1 MLMIIQGKWYP
12 KESSQ
17 QYDSSLHIKEN
28 RFTLYVEGTLKYEN
42 ELSTLTI
49 SNRLGNVQR
58 KIRLEDGSVFSTDD
72 NDGVD
77 LLYNQRNTFKSIIHV
92 FESRLSF
99 VLISLLVILAFSFS
113 FFKWGIPFISE
124 KIAYSLPAKTNILIS
139 TNTMKILDEY
149 IFKETK
155 IPHDKQENIR
165 NHVYKKFS
173 ILNEDKKLNYKIHF
187 RLLKDGNKSLAN
199 AMALPSG
206 DIILTDRFVELCEN
220 QDEMDSVIL
229 HEIGHV
235 AKRHTLQMII
245 EGTFISVITMM
256 VVGDTNAL
264 GDLGIGLG
272 SLLISSNYS
281 KHHESEADM
290 YAFKKMLLF
299 DIDPNSF
306 SSIMQRIT
314 SDYQVSVSLNKEDT
328 LMSYFSSHPTTKK
341 RIEIANKYSE
351 CYKNSDYICE

>member
-1 MLMIIQGKWYP
+1 MTIQGKWYP

-17 QYDSSLHIKEN
+17 QYESSLNVEEN
-28 RFTLYVEGTLKYEN
+28 RFTLYVEGAMKYEN
-42 ELSTLTI
+42 TLNTLTI
-49 SNRLGNVQR
+49 DNRLGNVQR

-77 LLYNQRNTFKSIIHV
+77 LIYKQSDMLKNIIHV

-113 FFKWGIPFISE
+113 FFKWGIPFFSE

-155 IPHDKQENIR
+155 ISQDKQENIR
-165 NHVYKKFS
+165 NHVYKRFS

-187 RLLKDGNKSLAN
+187 RLLKDGNKSIAN

-206 DIILTDRFVELCEN
+206 DIILTDRFVELCKS

-235 AKRHTLQMII
+235 VQRHTLQMII

-256 VVGDTNAL
+256 VVGDANAL
-264 GDLGIGLG
+264 GDIGIGLG

-281 KHHESEADM
+281 KHHESEADT

-299 DIDPNSF
+299 DINPNFF
-306 SSIMQRIT
+306 SSIMRRIS
-314 SDYQVSVSLNKEDT
+314 SDYGTPTSSNGEDN
-328 LMSYFSSHPTTKK
+328 LMSYFSSHPTTKQ
-341 RIEIANKYSE
+341 RIKIANKYSE
-351 CYKNSDYICE
+351 CYEKSDYICDEG